1 MEEVKEIIVENSVLQ
16 SVRAALGLDPLDNS
30 FDYEL
35 IMHINTA
42 FATLNQNG
50 VGSEIQIVDE
60 KSTWDNFKDP
70 TQIIGNLMFEMVKTY
85 VSLKTKILFDP
96 PPPSSV
102 AYHIESVN
110 ELLWRLGVA
119 YDLDNKE
126 VII

>member
-1 MEEVKEIIVENSVLQ
+1 MEEVKEILIENSVLQ

-50 VGSEIQIVDE
+50 VGSIIQIIDE
-60 KSTWDNFKDP
+60 RATWDSFKDP
-70 TQIIGNLMFEMVKTY
+70 SQMVGNTMFEMVKTY

-102 AYHIESVN
+102 AYHIASVD

-119 YDLDNKE
+119 YDLDRKGGE
-126 VII
+126 